1 LDKQFC
7 SFKTNAM
14 DQKICKHPM
23 NIYQICKMMFCP
35 LANSRYATVIEKK
48 GQVILCIK
56 TVERSHLPSKL
67 WDKILL
73 DRNQEKALEQIE
85 KYLQFWDKREIKRCK
100 LRFMKI
106 TEYLKRMRKI
116 RARGAPK
123 FVTVKKKVERR
134 LRSREKRALSVA
146 QVENKIQAELLE
158 RLKSGVYGDLYK
170 FNDKEKEKENGS
182 EEEEEEE
189 NEQDLEFVA
198 AEYSDEDL
206 EDEEEDLEDIYNE
219 YEDLSEEE
227 EEEQEKQPKKKRKHL
242 NIEYEKI

>member
-1 LDKQFC
+1 
-7 SFKTNAM
+7 M

-23 NIYQICKMMFCP
+23 NIYQICRMMFCP

-100 LRFMKI
+100 LRFLKI

-170 FNDKEKEKENGS
+170 FNDKEKEAGS

-189 NEQDLEFVA
+189 EDEEELEFIA
-198 AEYSDEDL
+198 ADYSDEDL
-206 EDEEEDLEDIYNE
+206 EDEEDLEDIYRE
-219 YEDLSEEE
+219 YEDASEE
-227 EEEQEKQPKKKRKHL
+227 EEEQEEKPKKKRKHL